1 MKIAVKHLGSVI
13 SKSNNINFD
22 YFHIFSES
30 SLNNYDTIKTMNKYF
45 VWAHKRDLF
54 SILTNYELKKNI
66 IYTEDINL
74 EGGGEILIK
83 KIKIPGF
90 GEGIATIQD
99 GFLFSG
105 KNNWLNPSLF
115 NNLVKI
121 KPRNK
126 IFGNSVDVSNNKLCF
141 SLFDPVEHLD
151 FFHLNDFFKIKNKK
165 NIELFNKFI
174 TERSEKIKEA
184 PKLSGPNYLSIK
196 VPNGKF
202 KIYDFVS
209 TKTIKYTEIEK
220 GYALGKFIKIS

>member
-1 MKIAVKHLGSVI
+1 M
-13 SKSNNINFD
+13 
-22 YFHIFSES
+22 
-30 SLNNYDTIKTMNKYF
+30 
-45 VWAHKRDLF
+45 
-54 SILTNYELKKNI
+54 
-66 IYTEDINL
+66 
-74 EGGGEILIK
+74 
-83 KIKIPGF
+83 
-90 GEGIATIQD
+90 
-99 GFLFSG
+99 
-105 KNNWLNPSLF
+105 LNPSLF

-121 KPRNK
+121 EPRNK